1 MNDLLRVIGLIVLA
15 GIILV
20 VLISVIKVALAL
32 ASTIVVIAV
41 IFAIGYVIG
50 IRRRSSRQR

>member
-50 IRRRSSRQR
+50 IRRRSHRHR

>member
-50 IRRRSSRQR
+50 IRRRSSRHR